1 MKSLL
6 ILYTGRL
13 LGPICLKLEVIG
25 LLIQVIWEVETQ
37 IMNLMGPADPVI
49 SNLAQSI
56 YADRSSVWLRNVCF
70 LFAFLSLP
78 LPSNRSTKKSK
89 KIDPRIR
96 TNPFITLAH

>member
-37 IMNLMGPADPVI
+37 TNEPYG
-49 SNLAQSI
+49 SN
-56 YADRSSVWLRNVCF
+56 W
-70 LFAFLSLP
+70 
-78 LPSNRSTKKSK
+78 PSNFKLS
-89 KIDPRIR
+89 PV
-96 TNPFITLAH
+96 NLCGPFVSLIT

>member
-37 IMNLMGPADPVI
+37 TNEPYG
-49 SNLAQSI
+49 SN
-56 YADRSSVWLRNVCF
+56 W
-70 LFAFLSLP
+70 
-78 LPSNRSTKKSK
+78 PSN
-89 KIDPRIR
+89 
-96 TNPFITLAH
+96 F